1 MLVRW
6 LHRPLTMAW
15 LHGEG
20 RVVGLVSDS
29 ILKVNRSV
37 TGHSKGDGG
46 TAGEGGGGK
55 EGEGE
60 EGEEGRRGRKSE
72 GRGDGEEGE
81 GEEEVWYGLE
91 HRPGVMCGVAHLLP
105 RAVQGKVIC
114 LGTLL
119 TLAMGKACRG
129 TIRVLSWLQCRR
141 TQSWW

>member
-1 MLVRW
+1 MEDGGQRTEDGEQRMEDRGQRTEAEVLVRW

-37 TGHSKGDGG
+37 TGHGKGDGG

-72 GRGDGEEGE
+72 GRGDEEG
-81 GEEEVWYGLE
+81 GGRGRRRAGMVWNTDPE
-91 HRPGVMCGVAHLLP
+91 RCVVLP
-105 RAVQGKVIC
+105 TC
-114 LGTLL
+114 
-119 TLAMGKACRG
+119 CRG
-129 TIRVLSWLQCRR
+129 QCRGK
-141 TQSWW
+141 